1 MASLLD
7 IFKETNGPNRQFVKG
22 KEGRREGGKEE
33 AKQRVYEAKSR
44 AFSFPP
50 LLSSFTS
57 LPVIAPA
64 FAPSRV
70 SPLSFRLRR
79 CDLVRIVVGE
89 V

>member
-22 KEGRREGGKEE
+22 RERRERRKE

-50 LLSSFTS
+50 LSPSFLLS
-57 LPVIAPA
+57 LPFP
-64 FAPSRV
+64 
-70 SPLSFRLRR
+70 
-79 CDLVRIVVGE
+79 
-89 V
+89 